1 MLIPALRRFAILLAA
16 IGVGTAVMSSLF
28 GLLLGASLSRSIPI
42 GFYLMGS
49 FLLLAG
55 FFFGNRGPVRPKG
68 GAADADPGAGG
79 DIFFRL
85 GSRRLRWATGEEQ
98 KEAINTSAVYLPIG
112 FFLILLGV
120 ASDSR
125 HALF

>member
-1 MLIPALRRFAILLAA
+1 MLLPALRRFALLLVV
-16 IGVGTAVMSSLF
+16 ISVFTAGMSALF
-28 GLLLGASLSRSIPI
+28 GLLLGASISRSITI
-42 GFYLMGS
+42 GFYLVGC

-68 GAADADPGAGG
+68 DADAVAG

-85 GSRRLRWATGEEQ
+85 ASRRLRWATSEEQ
-98 KEAINTSAVYLPIG
+98 KDAINTSAVYLPIG
-112 FFLILLGV
+112 FVLILLGV

-125 HALF
+125 HALY

>member
-1 MLIPALRRFAILLAA
+1 MLIPALRRFALLLVA
-16 IGVGTAVMSSLF
+16 IAICTAVMSMLF
-28 GLLLGASLSRSIPI
+28 GLLLGASLARSITI
-42 GFYLMGS
+42 GFYLMGC

-55 FFFGNRGPVRPKG
+55 FLFGNRGPVRPKG
-68 GAADADPGAGG
+68 EADAVAG

-85 GSRRLRWATGEEQ
+85 GSRRLRWATSEEQ

-112 FFLILLGV
+112 FILILLGV
-120 ASDSR
+120 ASDSQ